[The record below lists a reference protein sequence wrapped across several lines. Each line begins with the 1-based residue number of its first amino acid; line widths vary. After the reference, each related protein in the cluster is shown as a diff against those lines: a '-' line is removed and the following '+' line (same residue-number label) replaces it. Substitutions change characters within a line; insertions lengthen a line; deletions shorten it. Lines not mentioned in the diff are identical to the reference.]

1 MFRRK
6 KGRGISEIKENSS
19 ELPVDNFEFVPATP
33 SPVDAPSEVSSTKD
47 SLENDYPIIDEKEFR
62 RALDRCYTQSQ
73 NGNAC
78 KLSISKITARNA
90 FENLLEELG
99 VEMCTSGSDETS
111 VYLANSFYDLVKKLD
126 AYCKDDSQRA
136 TFFDLFGE
144 EIVEE
149 PKLKMY
155 LSPSVTEAGYVDT
168 FIRALLIS
176 SSSQAVTFNL
186 ILKKI
191 EAYAKSVA
199 DDCMKSDYLALA
211 CIAQF
216 RYLDTIYDCERIF
229 NSIFDCDLEN
239 WRCAPRDALIQ
250 VLPEIL
256 SSPIVQQDAA
266 NNLQQMFLR
275 TVRDN
280 LPSFRVSILQTLLLL
295 RTDEQTTNSIRG
307 IMLQNIMKLNM
318 EVLPE
323 LVAYCLDSIHKNEK
337 FAFRNILCSLRAH
350 LQIEN
355 LESTETGTG
364 KKTVGQV
371 LMEIFEIILKKM
383 KTNDGRYWKD
393 VVVMLT
399 TEKQE
404 QSDENER
411 GTITGE
417 DLVSVAKKIPVLFDV
432 LFYFAL
438 MDVNNWSHTVYS
450 IFKQQILCNQH
461 FQLEQLVTLAFEYTE
476 YITHFF
482 RPICGFFENLMW
494 SSAPIYIQFGAH
506 GYKTLFVKLPSE
518 QSVIFNH
525 IIQHLNGTEEEISTT
540 LSILQ
545 NIAENHSG
553 EIAKFFF
560 VLSKKIPCL
569 INFSFDNVCR
579 FFNILLL
586 VERIAQQLQITEKHK
601 GLDFE
606 IEQMISSSSTREKIW
621 GIFGVLMQLQQYL
634 MNSRLNANDRESL
647 LKQKLALLDER
658 TKYNIY
664 LRTCFYQ
671 HFAKILNTSTGVEH
685 SAILVVW
692 AERLCV
698 EFRQNYLKKF
708 EQNCIQCRLE
718 DERYSNSLHKEW
730 LCLSKLVKYS
740 SKISDSENRVFE
752 PIAHF
757 QLLLALTKLKY
768 LWTNKQSND
777 GFLME
782 LRFILEANI
791 SMAEVD
797 LETKDNQSRI
807 TNCDIFFFC
816 IQWIRLMLNTFA
828 VSDNKI
834 YGSDTEAIHAILRKR
849 FALMMECQ
857 KSLKYTIQ
865 KIGEY
870 RMPCVLD
877 FEQTELIVF
886 YDIPK
891 KSSSIKSWKNAAN
904 NRKRNNEDENG
915 IKYTDDAESK
925 SNETMDKENGE
936 DLQRDTTRVGET
948 KTVKIEQFRCMKTK
962 NLGRQ
967 KLVVESQLL
976 SFFLPLNFATVI
988 HLIELLPKKRKQT
1001 TFLLETL
1008 GKLLEEL
1015 LPKKNKKISPFLVAR
1030 KTTTEKVLGS
1040 DGSKIVWHSIQ
1051 SVIPTLF
1058 VILHGAVEYFKNL
1071 LDTSVFLD
1079 SAKRSYYA
1087 DMSALMHSSLV
1098 LFYNIF
1104 SSQDFMKTSR
1114 DDSVEEQKSHLS
1126 RMKRRKLLM
1135 EKLERAMID
1144 VGVVEDT
1151 QGADE
1156 AEDVV
1161 SGYFISISEIVP
1173 TLNCAVSLLQLLSC
1187 DFIDARQ
1194 KSKAAKSALAYL
1206 KREWFDVEERP
1217 VKGALLNQGVASI
1230 LRIYLSFREQ
1240 TERLSAIQWMLANK
1254 ISELVP
1260 EDERRRSKISS
1271 LEPCRDKDLDET
1283 EGSLF
1288 ICFSK
1293 VTFASV
1299 YKILFCSLNET
1310 IRNVLSLQAIEKG
1323 KLQHNKCFALWKIAA
1338 SSFCLLTLLIRVKEL
1353 RNASVLLTAAREG
1366 RLFLQSFAVKSSFIY
1381 LLSDESRFAR
1391 YGAEANAIL
1400 KTVQIGNRSLQNMSA
1415 HAKSTKC
1422 ASLLK
1427 LLPMLRATSE
1437 QFIRAVHQL
1446 MIGVDC
1452 DSAFQIGLLK
1462 SRNLDGEELKDMEI
1476 EDVGDSQQRPVTGE
1490 DENDEMELAEEQSDV
1505 EMDLDDDSP
1514 IF

>member
-6 KGRGISEIKENSS
+6 KGRGESETKKSS
-19 ELPVDNFEFVPATP
+19 NEFMVDSFESVPATP
-33 SPVDAPSEVSSTKD
+33 PLVDAPSQVSSTKDD
-47 SLENDYPIIDEKEFR
+47 SLENDYPIIDEREFR

-73 NGNAC
+73 NGNVC
-78 KLSISKITARNA
+78 KLNFSKIPARNT
-90 FENLLEELG
+90 FENLLEEMG
-99 VEMCTSGSDETS
+99 IKICTSDDDKVSI
-111 VYLANSFYDLVKKLD
+111 YLANSFHDLIKKLD
-126 AYCKDDSQRA
+126 AYCKDDNKRA
-136 TFFDLFGE
+136 TFFDLFE
-144 EIVEE
+144 KEIIEE

-155 LSPSVTEAGYVDT
+155 LSPSATEAGYVDT
-168 FIRALLIS
+168 FIRALLMS
-176 SSSQAVTFNL
+176 NSSQASTFDL
-186 ILKKI
+186 ILRKI
-191 EAYAKSVA
+191 ETFAKSVVS
-199 DDCMKSDYLALA
+199 DCTKSDSLALG

-256 SSPIVQQDAA
+256 PSQVVQQDAA

-275 TVRDN
+275 SVHDN
-280 LPSFRVSILQTLLLL
+280 LLSFRVTILQTLLLL
-295 RTDEQTTNSIRG
+295 RTDEQTTNKIHG
-307 IMLQNIMKLNM
+307 IMLQNVMKLNI

-323 LVAYCLDSIHKNEK
+323 LVAYCLGSVHRNEK

-350 LQIEN
+350 LQIED
-355 LESTETGTG
+355 LKSTETGAR
-364 KKTVGQV
+364 KKTIGQV
-371 LMEIFEIILKKM
+371 LTEIFEIILKKM
-383 KTNDGRYWKD
+383 KTSDGSYWKD
-393 VVVMLT
+393 IVVMLT
-399 TEKQE
+399 IEKQE
-404 QSDENER
+404 QNDEKNER
-411 GTITGE
+411 DDIAGE
-417 DLVSVAKKIPVLFDV
+417 DLVPIAKKMPVLFDV

-438 MDVNNWSHTVYS
+438 MDVSNWSHTIHS
-450 IFKQQILCNQH
+450 IFKQQILCSQH
-461 FQLEQLVTLAFEYTE
+461 FQLERLVTLTFEYTE
-476 YITHFF
+476 
-482 RPICGFFENLMW
+482 
-494 SSAPIYIQFGAH
+494 
-506 GYKTLFVKLPSE
+506 
-518 QSVIFNH
+518 IFNN
-525 IIQHLNGTEEEISTT
+525 IIQHLNGTEEEITTT
-540 LSILQ
+540 LSMLQ
-545 NIAENHSG
+545 DIAENHSG

-586 VERIAQQLQITEKHK
+586 VERTAQKSQITGKQK

-606 IEQMISSSSTREKIW
+606 IEQMISSSSTRETIW

-634 MNSRLNANDRESL
+634 MNNRLNADDRESV
-647 LKQKLALLDER
+647 LKQKLTLLDER
-658 TKYNIY
+658 TKYNAY

-671 HFAKILNTSTGVEH
+671 HFAKILSISTGVEY

-692 AERLCV
+692 AERLSV
-698 EFRQNYLKKF
+698 EFRRDYLKQF
-708 EQNCIQCRLE
+708 ERNSKECRLE

-730 LCLSKLVKYS
+730 FCLSNLVKYS
-740 SKISDSENRVFE
+740 SKISGSANRVFE

-768 LWTNKQSND
+768 LWANKQNSD

-791 SMAEVD
+791 SMVEID
-797 LETKDNQSRI
+797 LEAKDNENRI

-816 IQWIRLMLNTFA
+816 IQWIRLMLNTF
-828 VSDNKI
+828 VSDEKI
-834 YGSDTEAIHAILRKR
+834 HGTDAEAVHVILRKR

-877 FEQTELIVF
+877 FEQTGLIVF

-891 KSSSIKSWKNAAN
+891 KSSSIKSRKNAVS
-904 NRKRNNEDENG
+904 NRKRNYEGEDG
-915 IKYTDDAESK
+915 TKYTDDKESK
-925 SNETMDKENGE
+925 PSETVDKENRE
-936 DLQRDTTRVGET
+936 DLQKDTTQTRVSKM
-948 KTVKIEQFRCMKTK
+948 KTVETEQFRHTITK

-967 KLVVESQLL
+967 RLVVESQLV
-976 SFFLPLNFATVI
+976 SFFMPLNFATVI

-1008 GKLLEEL
+1008 SKLLEEL
-1015 LPKKNKKISPFLVAR
+1015 LPKRNRKISLFLAAR
-1030 KTTTEKVLGS
+1030 KTATEKFLESGNP
-1040 DGSKIVWHSIQ
+1040 KIVWHSIQ
-1051 SVIPTLF
+1051 SIIPTLF
-1058 VILHGAVEYFKNL
+1058 IILHGAVDYFKNL
-1071 LDTSVFLD
+1071 LDTSVVLD
-1079 SAKRSYYA
+1079 ITKRSYHA
-1087 DMSALMHSSLV
+1087 DMNALMHSSLV

-1114 DDSVEEQKSHLS
+1114 DESMEEQRSHHL

-1135 EKLERAMID
+1135 ERLERAMID

-1151 QGADE
+1151 QGVDD
-1156 AEDVV
+1156 AEDVI
-1161 SGYFISISEIVP
+1161 SSYFISISEVVP
-1173 TLNCAVSLLQLLSC
+1173 TLECAVSLLQLLSC
-1187 DFIDARQ
+1187 DFTDAQQ
-1194 KSKAAKSALAYL
+1194 KSKVAKSALAYL
-1206 KREWFDVEERP
+1206 KREWSDVEERP
-1217 VKGALLNQGVASI
+1217 VKGALLNQAVASI
-1230 LRIYLSFREQ
+1230 LRLYLSFREQ

-1254 ISELVP
+1254 VSELIP

-1271 LEPCRDKDLDET
+1271 LEPCHDKDLDET
-1283 EGSLF
+1283 EASLF

-1293 VTFASV
+1293 GTFASI
-1299 YKILFCSLNET
+1299 YKVLFCSLNET
-1310 IRNVLSLQAIEKG
+1310 IRNVLSLQSIETN
-1323 KLQHNKCFALWKIAA
+1323 KLHQDECFALWKIAA

-1366 RLFLQSFAVKSSFIY
+1366 RSFLQSFVVRSSFIY

-1427 LLPMLRATSE
+1427 LLPMLRAASE
-1437 QFIRAVHQL
+1437 QFIRAIHQL
-1446 MIGVDC
+1446 MIGIDC

-1462 SRNLDGEELKDMEI
+1462 SRNLDGEELKEMEI
-1476 EDVGDSQQRPVTGE
+1476 EVVDNSQQRPLSGE
-1490 DENDEMELAEEQSDV
+1490 DENDEMELEEEQSDV
-1505 EMDLDDDSP
+1505 EMNLEDDSP